1 MRKLLLMSLGALAL
15 LVPVAAQAQAQAPAN
30 PRLADERVLLRTNR
44 GDLVLGL
51 YPDVAPKTV
60 AQILKLV
67 RLGVYDSVY
76 FHRVEP
82 NFVAQVTNAQNR
94 KTPLSPEQQAAITK
108 LPAELSSIP
117 HKMGVLSMAREDNDV
132 NSAETS
138 FSILIG
144 SAPHLDGKYTV
155 FGRVIWGLPMVTGLA
170 TEPRDEH
177 NAPRTPCVIEKA
189 EVLAAADVARMMIAG
204 DLRKPIP
211 LTTEQLA
218 ASAKAAEQ
226 APAAATGTAVATG
239 ISTISVVGIL
249 LMALCN
255 LAAFFLAGR
264 LSTKTLG
271 ALNILSVL
279 IGAFTLFAELGS
291 LPRRTPVMGAVLLF
305 GLVAAFKLVN
315 KFETPP
321 RVERKA

>member
-1 MRKLLLMSLGALAL
+1 MRRLLLTWLGALAL
-15 LVPVAAQAQAQAPAN
+15 LAPAGAHARAPAN

-60 AQILKLV
+60 AQFLKLV

-82 NFVAQVTNAQNR
+82 NFLVQVTNAQNR
-94 KTPLSPEQQAAITK
+94 KAPLSPEQQAAITRI
-108 LPAELSSIP
+108 PAEFSAIP
-117 HKMGVLSMAREDNDV
+117 HQAGTLSMAREDNDV

-155 FGRVIWGLPMVTGLA
+155 FGQVIWGLPLVTGLA
-170 TEPRDEH
+170 SEPRDEH
-177 NAPRTPCVIEKA
+177 NSPRTPCVIESA
-189 EVLAAADVARMMIAG
+189 EVVAAADLARMMSAG
-204 DLRKPIP
+204 ELRKRIP
-211 LTTEQLA
+211 LTTDQMA
-218 ASAKAAEQ
+218 AAVTAAEQ
-226 APAAATGTAVATG
+226 TSAAASGGAAATG
-239 ISTISVVGIL
+239 ISTMSVVGIL
-249 LMALCN
+249 LMSLCN
-255 LAAFFLAGR
+255 LGAFFLAGR
-264 LSTKTLG
+264 LSAKTLG

-291 LPRRTPVMGAVLLF
+291 LPRRTPLLGAVLLF

-321 RVERKA
+321 RAERKG